1 MANFNSADE
10 FFKVF
15 EIGESSKYISFT
27 PLEDVKVGFSIQR
40 EYPVDGRYR
49 PPMRADGTPDVIAII
64 HVVYNQEAQVKNI
77 AAERVPVRITI
88 MRYSKWIAQH
98 FFYDFKNAECP
109 TKESIDISNKTP
121 KPLDLIM
128 EGYFNHD
135 DKRFVLES
143 GESMSPRE
151 LLDWIFENHIKT
163 TGYLSSTLRTSR
175 HKARDLIG
183 VLIKVIRYYFLEET
197 WHWQIEDS
205 ISNAK
210 YYLYGY
216 PESEVRKRL
225 LKELDLFGYSTSM
238 ATIILFCCLGIIT
251 FSIYHILGINEPFL
265 QSITSNSF
273 LVLIF
278 ALFSL
283 YILDNIVPKLLF
295 GLMNI
300 LIRFRADY
308 L

>member
-1 MANFNSADE
+1 MSYFTSTVE
-10 FFKVF
+10 FFKAF
-15 EIGESSKYISFT
+15 EIDESSKYKDFT
-27 PLEDVKVGFSIQR
+27 PLADVNVGFSIQR

-49 PPMRADGTPDVIAII
+49 PPMRADGTPDVLAII
-64 HVVYNQEAQVKNI
+64 HVVYNHESMGKNI
-77 AAERVPVRITI
+77 AAESVPVRITI
-88 MRYSKWIAQH
+88 VRYSKWIGQH
-98 FFYDFKNAECP
+98 FSYDFGNKECP

-121 KPLDLIM
+121 KPLDLIL
-128 EGYFNHD
+128 EGCFDHGDN
-135 DKRFVLES
+135 RFVLET
-143 GESMSPRE
+143 GENLSPKE
-151 LLDWIFENHIKT
+151 LLDWIFDKHLRT
-163 TGYLSSTLRTSR
+163 TGYLSSALRTSK
-175 HKARDLIG
+175 HKARDLTG
-183 VLIKVIRYYFLEET
+183 VAIRIIRYYFLEET
-197 WHWQIEDS
+197 WNWQIEDS

-238 ATIILFCCLGIIT
+238 ATIILFCCLVIIT
-251 FSIYHILGINEPFL
+251 FSIYHILGGNEPFL
-265 QSITSNSF
+265 KSISSNNF

-295 GLMNI
+295 KLMNF
-300 LIRFRADY
+300 LIRLRADR